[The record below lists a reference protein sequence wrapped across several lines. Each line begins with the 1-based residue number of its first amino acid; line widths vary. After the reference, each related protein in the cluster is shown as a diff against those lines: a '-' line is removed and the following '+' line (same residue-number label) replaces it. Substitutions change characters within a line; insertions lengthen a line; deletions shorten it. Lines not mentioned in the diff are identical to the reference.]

1 MRGPGLRPGGQ
12 HSQLRHVHL
21 LTGSTYPGADT
32 DIVQRAGGL
41 RYGCSTPD
49 GEYIVRKQK
58 DRS

>member
-1 MRGPGLRPGGQ
+1 MCGPGLWPGGQ

-41 RYGCSTPD
+41 RYGCGTPD
-49 GEYIVRKQK
+49 
-58 DRS
+58 